1 MNGKLVKEILVPI
14 SDYPN
19 IRDGASVKDAFLLLK
34 NNFEKGKGYR
44 SILVVDEKNQL
55 KGLVAMRDLIQAVE
69 PRFLK
74 ASKPDAYQGLSPEYP
89 ALSLIWQELFSEE
102 CKEEAKKAV
111 KEVMA
116 PVQATVTLEDPIAK
130 AAYLLIMTNSHIL
143 PILDKDKVIG
153 VVRLV
158 DVFKEITDV
167 VFQG

>member
-19 IRDGASVKDAFLLLK
+19 IGDGASVKDAFLILK

-44 SILVVDEKNQL
+44 SILVLDERNQL
-55 KGLVAMRDLIQAVE
+55 KGVLSLADLIKAVE
-69 PRFLK
+69 PQFLK
-74 ASKPDAYQGLSPEYP
+74 VTKPDAYQGISVGYP

-102 CKEEAKKAV
+102 CKEEAKKPV

-130 AAYLLIMTNSHIL
+130 AAYLLIMTNSRVL
-143 PILDKDKVIG
+143 PVLDKDKVIG

-167 VFQG
+167 VLQS